1 MALTFYRY
9 FGDSRKLNKVMPK
22 DPEPKTVSTYKL
34 KDDCSV
40 FNPTFIIAYDSK
52 LSPNDATRWANYL
65 VDDSVNRYYF
75 IRDIVRKPNGTL
87 EITCEEDVLMTFKSQ
102 IGGLKVIIN
111 RSTQGG
117 SDYIP
122 DDKYSMD
129 VRETI
134 TTYPFGASFGVS
146 NNPLKSGD
154 DIVICCAGYSFNL
167 S

>member
-102 IGGLKVIIN
+102 INGMTVIIN
-111 RSTQGG
+111 RSTVADGG
-117 SDYIP
+117 EYIP
-122 DDKYSMD
+122 DDKMVMD

-134 TTYPFGASFGVS
+134 HTIPISGSDVT
-146 NNPLKSGD
+146 NPLDGNDKT
-154 DIVICCAGYSFNL
+154 IIMCCAGPAFS